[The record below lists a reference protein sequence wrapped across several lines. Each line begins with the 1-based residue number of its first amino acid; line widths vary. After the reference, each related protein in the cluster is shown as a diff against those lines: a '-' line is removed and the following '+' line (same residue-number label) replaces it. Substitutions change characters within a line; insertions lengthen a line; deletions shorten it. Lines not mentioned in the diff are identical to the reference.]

1 MNVYMINTF
10 DPQSLLTYDNIDAD
24 STEVYDATK
33 AYSEEDLVRLG
44 DRIYKSMAD
53 NNQGNNPTESPLK
66 WNDIA
71 PINEVAVFDDYPS
84 TISWKAGNDPL
95 VFEFDKVDFMKLL
108 SMEEIHG
115 KSVKI
120 ELIDNDTGA
129 IAFEETKILSSYR
142 EPENAW
148 EMKYRWDKDKE
159 ITDYHLIVDQAEYN
173 QKLRIT
179 IEPRNGKAGVGFLDF
194 GGDFILGCRQIDGL
208 SFTVTAEADFVY
220 FRHKIQPKAFPLVK
234 TMSVKLTLFENKSI
248 VQEEVEQRIGT
259 RCVIIVEGSENI
271 ESYQVVGYYQGFDIT
286 EAYNSQAVTG
296 TLEIKKIENT
306 RS

>member
-1 MNVYMINTF
+1 MINTF

-33 AYSEEDLVRLG
+33 AYSAEDLVRLG

-71 PINEVAVFDDYPS
+71 PINKVAVFDNYPS
-84 TISWKAGNDPL
+84 TISWKTGNGPL

-120 ELIDNDTGA
+120 ELIDNDTGTVT
-129 IAFEETKILSSYR
+129 FEETKILSSYR

-148 EMKYRWDKDKE
+148 EMKYWWDKDKE

-179 IEPRNGKAGVGFLDF
+179 IEPKNGKAGIGFLDF
-194 GGDFILGCRQIDGL
+194 GGDFILGCRQINGL
-208 SFTVTAEADFVY
+208 SFSTTAESDFVH
-220 FRHKIQPKAFPLVK
+220 FRHKIKPELFPLVK
-234 TMSVKLTLFENKSI
+234 TMNIKLTLFENKET
-248 VQEEVEQRIGT
+248 VEEIISERIGT
-259 RCVIIVEGSENI
+259 RCVIIVEGEGNI
-271 ESYQVVGYYQGFDIT
+271 TSYQRVGYYQEFSTT
-286 EAYNSQAVTG
+286 EAYNSQAITG
-296 TLEIKKIENT
+296 TLEVKKIENT
-306 RS
+306 RR